1 MDDPLVISKTGATEK
16 KSKFWNLL
24 FLQKQAKK
32 SCFHTKKSENKIMK
46 LAKSVIEFHKK
57 SENGKKNEN
66 GVELSKI
73 RI

>member
-1 MDDPLVISKTGATEK
+1 
-16 KSKFWNLL
+16 
-24 FLQKQAKK
+24 
-32 SCFHTKKSENKIMK
+32 MK